1 MAPSFL
7 MALASIIAVFFPQ
20 IPMGDI
26 NLTLNTLVILISG
39 AVIMIRQVMTGRSTM
54 FGGRPQG
61 FVQ

>member
-1 MAPSFL
+1 
-7 MALASIIAVFFPQ
+7 MALGSIIAVFFPQ

-39 AVIMIRQVMTGRSTM
+39 AVIMIRQVLTGRATM
-54 FGGRPQG
+54 FGGRPEG